1 MKKLVSALLAAT
13 MAATL
18 LPGCS
23 GSSQDSGSGTATTA
37 AQSAAGT
44 EDSKGGGAGADS
56 DWPSKDIQVICSFAA
71 GGDTDYNARQ
81 MAQALTDELGVNV
94 IVVNTDGNG
103 GATGARAGKD
113 AANDSY
119 NVLFTS
125 SAFVTNQLSGAVDF
139 GFDAFEFCCIA
150 GQGAGNV
157 VCISK
162 DLGVNT
168 FEELIAYSKDH
179 PGELKMAANPGATTQ
194 AIAFLIKNAGVD
206 ANIVDSGG
214 SSDRIASLLG
224 GQIDIIINNYGSVK
238 DYIETGDFVALGLD
252 CREVNER
259 MAETGLTTLNSQGY
273 DVIFDSY
280 YMFMFPKGTDPAAVQ
295 KFSEAVKK
303 VTEENEEYAASIGE
317 AYYQTPYYEDS
328 ETGLKSLNDL
338 LERLQVFGD
347 QFKG

>member
-1 MKKLVSALLAAT
+1 MKKLISALLAAT
-13 MAATL
+13 MTTAL
-18 LPGCS
+18 LSGCS
-23 GSSQDSGSGTATTA
+23 TNPGDSQSSTAA

-44 EDSKGGGAGADS
+44 ETKKDSASAGTDS
-56 DWPSKDIQVICSFAA
+56 GWPSKDIQVICPFAA

-113 AANDSY
+113 AANDGY

-125 SAFVTNQLSGAVDF
+125 SAFITNQLSGAVDF

-168 FEELIAYSKDH
+168 FAELIAYSKAH
-179 PGELKMAANPGATTQ
+179 PGELKMAANSGATTQ
-194 AIAFLIKNAGVD
+194 AIAFLIKNVGVD

-224 GQIDIIINNYGSVK
+224 GQIDIIINSYGSVK
-238 DYIETGDFVALGLD
+238 DYIDSGDFIALGLD

-259 MAETGLTTLNSQGY
+259 MAETGLTTISSQGY
-273 DVIFDSY
+273 DAIFDSY
-280 YMFMFPKGTDPAAVQ
+280 YMFMFPKGTDQAAVQ
-295 KFSEAVKK
+295 KLSEAVKK
-303 VTEENEEYAASIGE
+303 VTEENETYAASIGE
-317 AYYQTPYYEDS
+317 AFYQVPYYEDR
-328 ETGLKSLNDL
+328 ETGLKSLNAL
-338 LERLQVFGD
+338 LDRLQIFGV
-347 QFKG
+347 QFKS